1 MAISINSP
9 ATPETEG
16 RPPPVHGRTDSFQF
30 KTAWRRRSIDAAE
43 ALYCLDTGNNNA
55 AKATANGVHAST
67 TDMKTDLPNGN
78 GHAEPEHKFIIAVD
92 FGTTYS
98 GYDPSRAYTTVLA
111 ETLTTRQGRGGA
123 HGQPGRH

>member
-1 MAISINSP
+1 MAISVNPLTAPDPESRSP
-9 ATPETEG
+9 S
-16 RPPPVHGRTDSFQF
+16 VHGRTDSFQF

-43 ALYCLDTGNNNA
+43 ALYCLDTGDTNA
-55 AKATANGVHAST
+55 AQGTTNGVHAST
-67 TDMKTDLPNGN
+67 TDVKTDLANGN
-78 GHAEPEHKFIIAVD
+78 GHAELEHKFIIAVD

-98 GYDPSRAYTTVLA
+98 GYDPPGAYTTVLA